1 MSDTYSEPRC
11 AERWTALLAPRT
23 GDLREEITI
32 ELAEYLHRPVAEI
45 AAELTGATERF
56 TEEWRQRV
64 ADSRD
69 EARVIRFYNESET
82 ELFDLAKWHAE
93 DQIHYRTLMCCD
105 LARQRP
111 GRMHLDY
118 GSGIGSD
125 ALVFAS
131 AGFNVTLADVSEP
144 LLRFARWRCASRGF
158 EVGTIDLKTEAL
170 HKARFDSVVCLDVL
184 EHIHRPLRTLRSI
197 HAAMTRSGLLFVH
210 APFGHDAD
218 RPMHVVHE
226 DVVTPRMR
234 SLGFQWREDLESNFP
249 AWLWAPRVYEAV
261 PLSFVD
267 RIGYQ
272 IYDGW
277 LNGPVGDRIARVY
290 RQLLPR
296 NS

>member
-1 MSDTYSEPRC
+1 MDGITRAANGRSSR
-11 AERWTALLAPRT
+11 
-23 GDLREEITI
+23 GDHHQGSR
-32 ELAEYLHRPVAEI
+32 YLHRPVAEI
-45 AAELTGATERF
+45 AAELIGATQRF

-170 HKARFDSVVCLDVL
+170 HKARYDSVVCLNVL

-218 RPMHVVHE
+218 RPCTWSTRTWSRLECGALAFSGVKISSRISRPGSGRRAS
-226 DVVTPRMR
+226 TRRCRCR
-234 SLGFQWREDLESNFP
+234 SSTD
-249 AWLWAPRVYEAV
+249 
-261 PLSFVD
+261 
-267 RIGYQ
+267 GYQ